1 MASIEGGGGEGGHKK
16 ARGVKKAKKL
26 STRVDMTPM
35 VDLGFLL
42 ITFFIF
48 TSTMQTPTTLSLNMP
63 KDEKDPEK
71 QNEAKASG
79 ALTVMLGK
87 NDQVF
92 YYEGELAPDG
102 SNFKS
107 TNFKGIRQ
115 VIIDKKKDVIAKH
128 VHNSQCEELQ
138 KNAQVRE
145 DKNWQNA
152 CKDRDL
158 VVVIKP
164 NEEATYKN
172 TVDMLDEMTIN
183 EIKRFALVDISEVE
197 NGLIHATEGT
207 PMPAATTTPVQ
218 PAPAQ

>member
-1 MASIEGGGGEGGHKK
+1 MASVDTGGGDSGHKK
-16 ARGVKKAKKL
+16 GPGVKKAKKL

-79 ALTVMLGK
+79 ALTVMLAK

-107 TNFKGIRQ
+107 TNFKGIRE
-115 VIIDKKKDVIAKH
+115 VIINKKKDVISRH

-138 KNAQVRE
+138 KNAQARE
-145 DKNWQNA
+145 EKNWQDA

-183 EIKRFALVDISEVE
+183 VVKRFAIVDIFPEE
-197 NGLIHATEGT
+197 NQLIKVTQG
-207 PMPAATTTPVQ
+207 AAGQ
-218 PAPAQ
+218 